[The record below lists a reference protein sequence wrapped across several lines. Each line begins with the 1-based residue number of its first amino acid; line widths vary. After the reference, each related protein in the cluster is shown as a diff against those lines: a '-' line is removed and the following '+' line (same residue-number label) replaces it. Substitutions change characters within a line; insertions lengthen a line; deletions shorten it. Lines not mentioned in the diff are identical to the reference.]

1 MIANPTMQVKS
12 YDMRWFVW
20 TIVFLLSTGVLLT
33 TYITYTNLTDD
44 TANLL
49 DSQAVVKSK
58 NHITKGK

>member
-1 MIANPTMQVKS
+1 
-12 YDMRWFVW
+12 MRWFVW